1 MAWQE
6 GELEAL
12 EAEKSAA
19 DKRRK
24 RLPQPMDTKPE
35 SLATSSGNLV
45 PLPAAKAGLGRYSP
59 CWI

>member
-1 MAWQE
+1 
-6 GELEAL
+6 LEAL

-24 RLPQPMDTKPE
+24 RLPQRMDTKPE